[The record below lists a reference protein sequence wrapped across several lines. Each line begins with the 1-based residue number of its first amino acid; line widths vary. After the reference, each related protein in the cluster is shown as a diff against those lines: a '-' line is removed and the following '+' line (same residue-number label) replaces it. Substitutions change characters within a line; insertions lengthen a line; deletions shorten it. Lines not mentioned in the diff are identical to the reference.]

1 MFILDLIVCDT
12 GGLIPPREGRVRA
25 KRGGGEKPP
34 FLAGL
39 SPPGRSHSL
48 ASTLPSRG
56 GMAPPMTQ
64 VCPSM
69 AITVYSIVMPLA
81 LIMAPHCSTSVPTN
95 FCRYSGVRSSGAIT
109 VTPAFCSRSTTTGV
123 LSVSV
128 VAA

>member
-34 FLAGL
+34 FLTGL
-39 SPPGRSHSL
+39 SPPGRS
-48 ASTLPSRG
+48 RG
-56 GMAPPMTQ
+56 HP
-64 VCPSM
+64 
-69 AITVYSIVMPLA
+69 PLA
-81 LIMAPHCSTSVPTN
+81 GRERTADDASVSINGDHGLFDRDAAGLIMAPHCSTSVPTN